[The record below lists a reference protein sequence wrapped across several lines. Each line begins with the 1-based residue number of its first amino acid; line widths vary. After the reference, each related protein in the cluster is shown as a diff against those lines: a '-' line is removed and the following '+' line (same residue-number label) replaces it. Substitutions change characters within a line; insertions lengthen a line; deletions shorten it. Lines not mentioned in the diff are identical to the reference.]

1 MVTASTGAVTGC
13 NGGKVEGEI
22 QSRSDCKGKIKRA
35 LLITLTRNR
44 FLTAQKCAQML
55 AGQRDYNRER
65 DCFASTVIVG
75 LIPGLNVGRLPPLK
89 IKALALAKHLA
100 IVV

>member
-1 MVTASTGAVTGC
+1 MVTASAGAVTEC
-13 NGGKVEGEI
+13 DGGKVEREI
-22 QSRSDCKGKIKRA
+22 QSRSDCKGKVKRA
-35 LLITLTRNR
+35 LIITLTRNR
-44 FLTAQKCAQML
+44 CLTAQEYAEIL